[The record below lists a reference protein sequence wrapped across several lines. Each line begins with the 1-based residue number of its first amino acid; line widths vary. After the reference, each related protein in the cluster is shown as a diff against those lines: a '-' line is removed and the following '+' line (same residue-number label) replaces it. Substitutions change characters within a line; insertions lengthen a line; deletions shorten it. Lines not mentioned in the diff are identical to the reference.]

1 MVIPNRFI
9 VLIPVLVVFIP
20 NRLFSSYSKLPTFA
34 SFFCYSVISHYINI
48 LNFSMIQMLEWL
60 HDHERLIIFS
70 RTSNDHILSKK
81 KSIYPCLLLSNISL
95 HKYFE
100 FQYYPDARMTPR
112 EAKNFFS
119 HIKRSHPELTVT
131 LRSHLNSMGDW
142 MKVKKVF
149 FPRAW

>member
-1 MVIPNRFI
+1 MQIMFI
-9 VLIPVLVVFIP
+9 VYSYPQVYFI
-20 NRLFSSYSKLPTFA
+20 L
-34 SFFCYSVISHYINI
+34 
-48 LNFSMIQMLEWL
+48 
-60 HDHERLIIFS
+60 
-70 RTSNDHILSKK
+70 
-81 KSIYPCLLLSNISL
+81 CLT
-95 HKYFE
+95 

-112 EAKNFFS
+112 EAKSFFA